1 MDRRNV
7 ATVISESALD
17 GHDARSKVLD
27 SALNLF
33 SEKGYDATS
42 IREII
47 EGAGVTRPVL
57 YYYFKSKEALFCDL
71 IENQFC
77 QVCSELDQ
85 ILRVH
90 ATTPERLRAVAL
102 VSFERAKRSPRM
114 VRLLLQFFFSPPI
127 QGLSL
132 DKHKLGFERFSRIVE
147 IIRQGLERGELR
159 GPDPES
165 LAFAFSGM
173 VDLYVMATYE
183 QADAELT
190 REMADR
196 LVSLF
201 LEGAG
206 TGTHCPGNPS
216 ALERV

>member
-1 MDRRNV
+1 MDSHNV

-17 GHDARSKVLD
+17 GHDARSRVLD

-57 YYYFKSKEALFCDL
+57 YYYFKNKETLFCDL
-71 IENQFC
+71 IEDQFR
-77 QVCSELDQ
+77 QVCSELDH
-85 ILRVH
+85 IIRTFP
-90 ATTPERLRAVAL
+90 TTSERLRAVAL
-102 VSFERAKRSPRM
+102 GGFERAKRSPRM

-132 DKHKLGFERFSRIVE
+132 DKHRLGFERFSRIVE
-147 IIRQGLERGELR
+147 IMRQGLERGELR

-183 QADAELT
+183 REDAELT

-201 LEGAG
+201 LDGAG
-206 TGTHCPGNPS
+206 TRATAFANP
-216 ALERV
+216 AGVE